1 MTIRRIL
8 LLLLFACSTGLF
20 AQKVEPTD
28 AVSKAAEVVDVYVIP
43 ITGAI
48 STPNLYIL
56 RRGLK
61 EAIANDVGM
70 VILDMDTPGGR
81 VDITLDMMEMLDRFD
96 GITATY
102 VNHDAISAGSF
113 IAAATQEIYFSPR
126 GKMGASAVIQG
137 TGEDVAETA
146 KQKIESYLRA
156 NIRVMTAE
164 YPYRSDV
171 VRAMLDA
178 DFELKIGEEVIKPAG
193 ELLTLTATEAV
204 KEYGDPPHKLL
215 GEGIYDSIEDLLDA
229 RLGAGN
235 YEIRDFEISY
245 SEEIA
250 KWMNT
255 IAPLLMGLGVLLLF
269 LEFKTP
275 GFGVFGIGGLV
286 LLGIFFASHYVAGLA
301 GNEAIFFF
309 LLGVLLVLVE
319 LFLFPGTVVFALS
332 GIGLM
337 LGSLLWTMVDY
348 WPASEDGEG
357 VGLTPE
363 MFAEPLVQ
371 LIYGISIAF
380 GGILLVGRFFKGSW
394 FERQLVLETAAGGDS
409 QTIREVRE
417 SKLPNVGSEGVALT
431 PLHPGGRVEIKGQRY
446 EAHCAVGMIERGAT
460 VRVVSSN
467 DFDLI
472 VEEVSA

>member
-8 LLLLFACSTGLF
+8 FLLLFACSTTLF
-20 AQKVEPTD
+20 AQKVAPT
-28 AVSKAAEVVDVYVIP
+28 ATVSKPTELVDVYVIP
-43 ITGAI
+43 ITDAI

-102 VNHDAISAGSF
+102 VNDDAISAGSF

-178 DFELKIGEEVIKPAG
+178 DFELKIDDEVLKPAG

-215 GEGIYDSIEDLLDA
+215 GEGIYDSIEELLDA
-229 RLGAGN
+229 RFGAGN
-235 YEIRDFEISY
+235 YEIRDFELTY

-255 IAPLLMGLGVLLLF
+255 IAPVLMGLGALLLF

-275 GFGVFGIGGLV
+275 GFGIFGISGLV

-319 LFLFPGTVVFALS
+319 LFFFPGTVVFALS
-332 GIGLM
+332 GLALM
-337 LGSLLWTMVDY
+337 FGSLLWTMVDY
-348 WPASEDGEG
+348 WPANEDGEG

-371 LIYGISIAF
+371 LIYAISIAF

-394 FERQLVLETAAGGDS
+394 FERQLVLETAVGGDS

-417 SKLPNVGSEGVALT
+417 SKLPKVGSEGVALT
-431 PLHPGGRVEIKGQRY
+431 PMHPGGRVEIKGQRY

-472 VEEVSA
+472 VEEISA